1 MIVSKPKS
9 SALIALVIFIIICL
23 AIGGYALRPI
33 INGVGAW
40 YHYFISSLF
49 LLIGIV
55 LLLRQ
60 MLSYKIIK
68 FGDKAVA
75 VSYPMRMKSVE
86 FKLKDLDYWKEVI
99 IKTKNDP
106 FQQMEIKFTDFML
119 KLSVQENSNYD
130 KIKKY
135 LKKRV
140 GKKEI
145 K

>member
-9 SALIALVIFIIICL
+9 SALIALFVFIIICL
-23 AIGGYALRPI
+23 AIGGYALRAI
-33 INGVGAW
+33 LNGVGDW
-40 YHYFISSLF
+40 YHYLISVLSI
-49 LLIGIV
+49 LIGAV

-60 MLSYKIIK
+60 MFSYKIMK

-75 VSYPMRMKSVE
+75 VSYPMRMKSIE
-86 FKLKDLDYWKEVI
+86 FKLKEIDYWKEII
-99 IKTKNDP
+99 IKTKNAP
-106 FQQMEIKFTDFML
+106 FKQLEIKFEDFLL
-119 KLSVQENSNYD
+119 KLSIQENSNYD

-140 GKKEI
+140 GKKEV